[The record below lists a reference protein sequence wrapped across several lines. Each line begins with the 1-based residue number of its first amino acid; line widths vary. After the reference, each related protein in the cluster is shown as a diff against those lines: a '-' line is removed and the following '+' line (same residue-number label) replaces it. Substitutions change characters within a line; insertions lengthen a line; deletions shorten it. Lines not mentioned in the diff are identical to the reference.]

1 MHSRPVDPARCLI
14 PPPPTVLEVP
24 LSKLLY
30 LAETYTQ
37 RWAARALASLLGANW
52 ELETG
57 DKKQCQ
63 MCPLFIMI
71 YYCFSFSSNSRQP
84 GRQEAVWRPSLQ
96 LQQAGQTSDQRQWC
110 CHGQVQA
117 QAVPADWRGENYL
130 DLILVLR
137 KRNFYYFRTSVS
149 RWWRPTCG

>member
-1 MHSRPVDPARCLI
+1 MHSRLRASSCGPSEVSDPATSQRLGGSFI
-14 PPPPTVLEVP
+14 KIA
-24 LSKLLY
+24 LSSGNCSG
-30 LAETYTQ
+30 
-37 RWAARALASLLGANW
+37 LASLLGANW

-57 DKKQCQ
+57 EQEQCQ
-63 MCPLFIMI
+63 MCPLLIMI
-71 YYCFSFSSNSRQP
+71 YHYFPFSSNPRQP
-84 GRQEAVWRPSLQ
+84 GRQEALWRPSLQ

-130 DLILVLR
+130 DLILVFR
-137 KRNFYYFRTSVS
+137 KMNFDYFRTSGS